1 MMRVFS
7 SSAHRAVIS
16 PSDDG
21 HVTIVDRA
29 LPAVQHL
36 VGDRAID
43 VLRAPVE
50 AAGGVIESVR
60 PVHVQYRPG
69 SDVVVRYSA
78 EISWGENPAKRDT
91 LVAASAIDGPLP
103 GTVTVTTDTP
113 DGPLD
118 IGVWRWP
125 FDPVLAGLATFVTPV
140 GVASLLDMD
149 HHDIRLDVV
158 AYRPTERAV
167 VRVTTTGGNVVCY
180 LKVVAPGETA
190 AIADRHAALVAAG
203 VPAPQVSASD
213 ESVGVLV
220 LEPLVGSTLRELI
233 KSGDHGWVGPDE
245 FDRLAD
251 RFERARLDAPPLPS
265 RLADGCL
272 HARMLGTVVPK
283 LRGRLDEL
291 IERFD
296 DAVVP
301 EADTT
306 IHGDLHEAQV
316 IVRDATIVGVL
327 DIDDAGPGAAIDD
340 RANLIAR
347 LLFRSTLD
355 REGRPALARYAD
367 RIRTASLARFDGSQL
382 DLHTSAALIG
392 LATGPF
398 RVQGPDWRAEVTALV
413 ERASMRELSASP
425 HGGLTRGCA

>member
-1 MMRVFS
+1 MRGL
-7 SSAHRAVIS
+7 SSAPHRHIMSVSHAASVKL
-16 PSDDG
+16 
-21 HVTIVDRA
+21 VDRA

-36 VGDRAID
+36 VGDGSID
-43 VLRAPVE
+43 VLRPPVE

-78 EISWGENPAKRDT
+78 EISWGGRPAKRDT
-91 LVAASAIDGPLP
+91 LVAASAINGPLP
-103 GTVTVTTDTP
+103 GTITVTADTS

-125 FDPVLAGLATFVTPV
+125 FDPVLTGLGTAVTPV
-140 GVASLLDMD
+140 GVADLLDVD
-149 HHDIRLDVV
+149 HHDIRLEVV

-167 VRVTTTGGNVVCY
+167 VRVTSGAGDVLSY

-190 AIADRHAALVAAG
+190 SIAARHDTLVAAG
-203 VPAPQVSASD
+203 VPAPRVRASD
-213 ESVGVLV
+213 DLMGVLV
-220 LEPLVGSTLRELI
+220 LEPLVGPTLRELI
-233 KSGDHGWVGPDE
+233 KFGDGGWVDPEE

-251 RFERARLDAPPLPS
+251 RFGQARLDGAPLPS
-265 RLADGCL
+265 RLADGTL

-291 IERFD
+291 IARFD
-296 DAVVP
+296 DAVAP
-301 EADTT
+301 AADST
-306 IHGDLHEAQV
+306 IHGDLHEAQI

-347 LLFRSTLD
+347 LLFRSALD
-355 REGRPALARYAD
+355 TTGRPELAEYAD
-367 RIRTASLARFDGSQL
+367 RIRSASVSRFDPARL
-382 DLHTSAALIG
+382 DLHTSAALVG

-398 RVQGPDWRAEVTALV
+398 RVQGPNWRAEVTTLI
-413 ERASMRELSASP
+413 ERASMRELSAST
-425 HGGLTRGCA
+425 HRGLTQRRA

>member
-1 MMRVFS
+1 MQL
-7 SSAHRAVIS
+7 
-16 PSDDG
+16 
-21 HVTIVDRA
+21 VDRA

-36 VGDRAID
+36 VGERSID
-43 VLRAPVE
+43 VLRPPVE

-78 EISWGENPAKRDT
+78 EISWGGRPAKRDT

-103 GTVTVTTDTP
+103 GTVTVTADTS

-125 FDPVLAGLATFVTPV
+125 FDPVLTGLGTAVTPV
-140 GVASLLDMD
+140 GVADVLDVD

-158 AYRPTERAV
+158 SYRPTERAV
-167 VRVTTTGGNVVCY
+167 VRVTSGAGEALSY
-180 LKVVAPGETA
+180 LKVVAPGGTA
-190 AIADRHAALVAAG
+190 SIASRHDALVAAG
-203 VPAPQVSASD
+203 VPAPRVTASD
-213 ESVGVLV
+213 DLMGVLV
-220 LEPLVGSTLRELI
+220 LEPLVGPTLRELI
-233 KSGDHGWVGPDE
+233 KSGDDGWVNPEE

-251 RFERARLDAPPLPS
+251 RFGQARLDGAPLPS
-265 RLADGCL
+265 RLTDGAL

-291 IERFD
+291 IARFD

-301 EADTT
+301 PPDST
-306 IHGDLHEAQV
+306 IHGDLHEAQLV
-316 IVRDATIVGVL
+316 VRDATIVGVL

-347 LLFRSTLD
+347 LLFRSALD
-355 REGRPALARYAD
+355 TNGRPELAEYAD
-367 RIRTASLARFDGSQL
+367 RIRSASRARFDPARL
-382 DLHTSAALIG
+382 DLHTSAALVG

-398 RVQGPDWRAEVTALV
+398 RVQGHNWRAEVTTLI
-413 ERASMRELSASP
+413 ERASMRELSA
-425 HGGLTRGCA
+425 

>member
-1 MMRVFS
+1 M
-7 SSAHRAVIS
+7 
-16 PSDDG
+16 SDAAK
-21 HVTIVDRA
+21 VQLVDRA

-36 VGDRAID
+36 VGERSID
-43 VLRAPVE
+43 VLRPPVE

-78 EISWGENPAKRDT
+78 EISWGGRPAKRDT

-103 GTVTVTTDTP
+103 GTVTVTADTS

-125 FDPVLAGLATFVTPV
+125 FDPVLTGLGTAVTPV
-140 GVASLLDMD
+140 GVADLLDVD
-149 HHDIRLDVV
+149 HRDIHLDVV
-158 AYRPTERAV
+158 SYRPTERAV
-167 VRVTTTGGNVVCY
+167 VRVSSGAGDALSY
-180 LKVVAPGETA
+180 LKVVAPGETRSIA
-190 AIADRHAALVAAG
+190 ARHDALVAAG
-203 VPAPQVSASD
+203 VPAPRVTASD
-213 ESVGVLV
+213 DLMGVLV
-220 LEPLVGSTLRELI
+220 LEPLVGPTLRELI
-233 KSGDHGWVGPDE
+233 KSGDDGWVDPEE

-251 RFERARLDAPPLPS
+251 RFGRARLHGAPLPS
-265 RLADGCL
+265 RLTDGAL

-291 IERFD
+291 IARYD

-301 EADTT
+301 APDST
-306 IHGDLHEAQV
+306 IHGDLHEAQLV
-316 IVRDATIVGVL
+316 VRDATIVGVL

-347 LLFRSTLD
+347 LLFRSALD
-355 REGRPALARYAD
+355 TTGRPELAEYAD
-367 RIRTASLARFDGSQL
+367 RIRSMSLARFDPAQL
-382 DLHTSAALIG
+382 DLHTSAALVG

-398 RVQGPDWRAEVTALV
+398 RVQGHNWRAEVTTLI
-413 ERASMRELSASP
+413 ERASMRELSA
-425 HGGLTRGCA
+425 